1 MKVFEP
7 FKKYDYEYPEE
18 MEKILNYLQEHGKVN
33 VSGKTIESLY
43 YDFSDERYDAIWI
56 GVSADGILE
65 KFADYLSDIEI

>member
-7 FKKYDYEYPEE
+7 FRKYNYEYPEE

-56 GVSADGILE
+56 SVSSQTLE
-65 KFADYLSDIEI
+65 EFADYLSEISI